1 MRMGQN
7 GPNGVLVGIDLD
19 GIEKRFRPL
28 SQNTAYA
35 RSILKEVL
43 KKSLGPR
50 FTWFTGRVHMTQDQ

>member
-43 KKSLGPR
+43 KKVLGPDSHGLQEG
-50 FTWFTGRVHMTQDQ
+50 FT